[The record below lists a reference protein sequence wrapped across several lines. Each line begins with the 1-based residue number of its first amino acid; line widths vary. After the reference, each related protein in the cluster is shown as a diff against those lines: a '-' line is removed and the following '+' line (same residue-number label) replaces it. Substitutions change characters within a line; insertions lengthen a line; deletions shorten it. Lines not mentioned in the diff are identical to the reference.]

1 MSYLELYDNEILDVI
16 SLGKFVSNFN
26 EDLGDY
32 IKVLLLEYNTDTT
45 LATLY
50 SNRILLKDELLDE
63 NYFGDY
69 HFHPENSAMGFC
81 TGKEHTAE
89 SKSKLRPIVSE
100 FNTNLVAEALDPTAN
115 FKKQF
120 DIYKDSNNRI
130 YIKPNE
136 IINNLK
142 LTEEKY
148 KIRIYF
154 LRNIKSQLGLFLK
167 STKNNLIENGN
178 FLAGL
183 EPTQTGDLDRSVGR
197 NNFIIRRNPGG
208 GQYILEQDGVGD
220 NIYNMRIAGIRPAT
234 RYIFS
239 CWVAW
244 NNSFNGSRDIVSF
257 ETLDVFGDNISLII
271 NEGLLPQDKT
281 DGMGS
286 WVDDEIENIPNVWY
300 NRPSRIIS
308 QKVINGVVWY
318 KLFAKV
324 TTTSDYKFGTIN
336 INLGT
341 LTEQQSTVLN
351 GRRYFTDLKLES
363 IEDFDT
369 KLLDYINKGGG
380 GQSTPEM
387 NALELFSGEGY

>member
-1 MSYLELYDNEILDVI
+1 M
-16 SLGKFVSNFN
+16 
-26 EDLGDY
+26 
-32 IKVLLLEYNTDTT
+32 
-45 LATLY
+45 
-50 SNRILLKDELLDE
+50 
-63 NYFGDY
+63 
-69 HFHPENSAMGFC
+69 
-81 TGKEHTAE
+81 
-89 SKSKLRPIVSE
+89 
-100 FNTNLVAEALDPTAN
+100 
-115 FKKQF
+115 
-120 DIYKDSNNRI
+120 
-130 YIKPNE
+130 
-136 IINNLK
+136 
-142 LTEEKY
+142 
-148 KIRIYF
+148 
-154 LRNIKSQLGLFLK
+154 RNVKSQLGLFLK

-183 EPTQTGDLDRSVGR
+183 EPTQTGDLDRSAGR

-244 NNSFNGSRDIVSF
+244 NNSFNGSRDVVSF
-257 ETLDVFGDNISLII
+257 ETLDVFGDNISLIV
-271 NEGLLPQDKT
+271 NVGLLPQDKT

-308 QKVINGVVWY
+308 QKVINGLVWY

-324 TTTSDYKFGTIN
+324 TTATDYKFGTIN

-380 GQSTPEM
+380 EQSTPEM
-387 NALELFSGEGY
+387 DALELFSSEGY